1 MKPGDVVCLKSGG
14 PRMTVAEAREDGMMR
29 CLWFTTDHQLQNAWF
44 SPKLLAVPN
53 ATGRNADH
61 DIQGL
66 R

>member
-1 MKPGDVVCLKSGG
+1 
-14 PRMTVAEAREDGMMR
+14 MTVAEAREDGMMR